1 MSETSSVFSSAS
13 AIPSTADA
21 VEADE
26 CGVVAVADTHMH
38 LRIAAIFIILV
49 GATGGALFPVLAK
62 RSRWLKVPTS
72 MFNFAKYFGSG
83 VIIATA
89 FIHLLAPGLEALE
102 SECLSDAW
110 HEYPYALA
118 LCMVSIFGIFVTELL
133 AFRWGSSKLA
143 KLGLHHDAHGH
154 HAGSHAAHGP
164 EGQLTSPEEDAGTL
178 SEKPE
183 GKRSL
188 SIEERTR
195 SPSLDM
201 SLAEEDIEAQKA
213 PRHGHDE
220 KHPHDHH
227 HHGASHEDGQHSSI
241 PQIIG
246 VAILEFGVILHS
258 ILIGLTLAVD
268 ESFTV
273 LFIVLTFHQTFE
285 GLGIGSRL
293 AYMKLPARYNY
304 IPIVAALVYGLTTPL
319 GLAIGLGVRTSYN
332 PASAT
337 ASIVSGVLDSVS
349 SGILIYTGLVELLAH
364 EFLFS
369 KDMMSASNGHVLY
382 ALGSM
387 FLGCGVMALL
397 GRWA

>member
-1 MSETSSVFSSAS
+1 
-13 AIPSTADA
+13 
-21 VEADE
+21 
-26 CGVVAVADTHMH
+26 MH
-38 LRIAAIFIILV
+38 LRIAAIFVILV

-164 EGQLTSPEEDAGTL
+164 EGQLTSPEEDVGTL

-195 SPSLDM
+195 SPS
-201 SLAEEDIEAQKA
+201 
-213 PRHGHDE
+213 
-220 KHPHDHH
+220 
-227 HHGASHEDGQHSSI
+227 HEDDTHSSI

-246 VAILEFGVILHS
+246 VAILEFGVVLHS

-304 IPIVAALVYGLTTPL
+304 IPVVAALVYGLTTPL

-397 GRWA
+397 GKWA